1 MNTTYDT
8 HRALQVRAS
17 DADREQTA
25 EILRSQYAEGL
36 LDGEELQQRIDAGQ
50 RAKTISDLVQL
61 IADLPARAGAQQRHA
76 AVKPR
81 HLRLPRP
88 WLILIPLAV
97 MAMLTGHPFLF
108 FALPL
113 LLLAVHMVAPA
124 RSVQYDRGSGQWA

>member
-1 MNTTYDT
+1 MNTTDDT

-36 LDGEELQQRIDAGQ
+36 LDTEELQQRIDAVQ

-61 IADLPARAGAQQRHA
+61 IADLPARAAAQQRQA
-76 AVKPR
+76 AVTSR

-97 MAMLTGHPFLF
+97 IAMLTGHRFLF

-113 LLLAVHMVAPA
+113 LLLATHMVAPA
-124 RSVQYDRGSGQWA
+124 RSAHYGRGSGQWA